1 MSALREI
8 EMAAVSIIA
17 VLITAVMGAVIFDK
31 INTAGL
37 INTSSGAPF
46 ATVMTTI
53 TSDYSLF
60 VTMLAVVILVVIAG
74 VILLAV
80 RGFGK
85 NGKNDNSM

>member
-1 MSALREI
+1 MSSSLQAV

-37 INTSSGAPF
+37 INMTAGAPF
-46 ATVMTTI
+46 ATTMTTI

-74 VILLAV
+74 VILAAV

-85 NGKNDNSM
+85 NGKSETD

>member
-1 MSALREI
+1 MSSLQAI

-37 INTSSGAPF
+37 INTTAGAPF
-46 ATVMTTI
+46 ATTMTTI

-74 VILLAV
+74 VILMAV

-85 NGKNDNSM
+85 GGKHDNEV

>member
-1 MSALREI
+1 MTALREI

-31 INTAGL
+31 INTANL
-37 INTSSGAPF
+37 INSSGPLG
-46 ATVMTTI
+46 TTMTTI
-53 TSDYSLF
+53 ISDYSLF

-85 NGKNDNSM
+85 SGKQSNLE

>member
-1 MSALREI
+1 MSSSLQAI
-8 EMAAVSIIA
+8 EMAAVSIIG
-17 VLITAVMGAVIFDK
+17 VLVTAIMGAVIFDK

-74 VILLAV
+74 VILAAV

-85 NGKNDNSM
+85 NGKSETD

>member
-1 MSALREI
+1 MSSLQAI

-37 INTSSGAPF
+37 INMTAGAPF
-46 ATVMTTI
+46 ATTMTTI

-74 VILLAV
+74 VILAAV

-85 NGKNDNSM
+85 NGKSETD

>member
-1 MSALREI
+1 MTALREI

-31 INTAGL
+31 INTANL
-37 INTSSGAPF
+37 INSSGPLG
-46 ATVMTTI
+46 TTMTTI
-53 TSDYSLF
+53 ISDYSLF

-85 NGKNDNSM
+85 SGKSSQATLD

>member
-1 MSALREI
+1 MSALHEI
-8 EMAAVSIIA
+8 ERAAVSIIA

-37 INTSSGAPF
+37 INMTAGAPF
-46 ATVMTTI
+46 ATTMTTI

-74 VILLAV
+74 VILAAV

-85 NGKNDNSM
+85 NGKSETD